1 VHIKLLARCFTNSS
15 ILLEYIGKVIFLAPT
30 KPLVTQQIN
39 ACHSIM
45 GIPEEDIAHLEG
57 TVSANKRAQFWS
69 SRRVFFCT
77 PQTLSNDLEHGRC
90 DARTIVCLV
99 VDEAHR
105 ATGQY
110 AYTKVVE
117 EIVQISKRFRVLAL
131 SATPGS
137 DVKRVQAVSALTT
150 SMPYCVTLVLCG
162 LPRRL

>member
-1 VHIKLLARCFTNSS
+1 MTF
-15 ILLEYIGKVIFLAPT
+15 IGKVIFLAPT

-39 ACHSIM
+39 ACHGIM

-57 TVSANKRAQFWS
+57 TVAAAKRETFWKAK
-69 SRRVFFCT
+69 RVFFCT
-77 PQTLSNDLEHGRC
+77 PQTLSNDLSSGRC
-90 DARTIVCLV
+90 DPREIVCLV

-110 AYTKVVE
+110 AYTTVVQ

-137 DVKRVQAVSALTT
+137 DAKRIQTVS
-150 SMPYCVTLVLCG
+150 TLSYHYT
-162 LPRRL
+162 

>member
-1 VHIKLLARCFTNSS
+1 M
-15 ILLEYIGKVIFLAPT
+15 IFLAPT

-39 ACHSIM
+39 ACHGIM
-45 GIPEEDIAHLEG
+45 GISEEDIAHLEG
-57 TVSANKRAQFWS
+57 TVSVTKRAQYWT

-77 PQTLSNDLEHGRC
+77 PQTLSNDLENGRC
-90 DARTIVCLV
+90 DARSIVCLV

-137 DVKRVQAVSALTT
+137 DVKRLQAVRKNMLSSLRSVANPSFCTT
-150 SMPYCVTLVLCG
+150 VCG
-162 LPRRL
+162 LGD